1 MAGNRLGRTLDL
13 LRTVTAGTEYDGAL
27 WIVGGYV
34 RDKILGFQSDGDD
47 VDIVLEGSS
56 SELAK
61 LLNDAGIA
69 EHPPVTYP
77 RFGTA
82 MLTVKGVNVELVTAR
97 RESYAEGSR
106 KPEQVEP
113 ATIAEDALRRDFTI
127 NTLLENLHTGEIQDP
142 LGKGREDIER
152 GVIRTPLPPAD
163 TFADDPLRM
172 LRAIRFA
179 ARFGFVIDSI
189 TWYAIIEKGV
199 LLTQTV
205 SGERIRDEFCKILM
219 AKQPTGGLT
228 LLLNS
233 GLLDYFAPELTKMV
247 GITQNEFHA
256 FPVWE
261 HTLATLGSLVQY
273 EPDASL
279 LLRLAMLLHDCGK
292 PSTRTVGS
300 DGRVHFYGHQDA
312 GAAIAKR
319 LMLRLKFSHADI
331 MVVTSLVSLHM
342 RIGEYKPDSWTDAAV
357 RRFIRS
363 AGSLL
368 EWLFA
373 IHRADVAG
381 LGPAYQDISRSVL
394 LRERIYRLQSAQDAT
409 TMDSPLSGV
418 EIMNIIGIK
427 AGPKVGLIK
436 SALTEAVIDGQLD
449 QSDKHAAADLAR
461 ELCKTSE

>member
-1 MAGNRLGRTLDL
+1 
-13 LRTVTAGTEYDGAL
+13 
-27 WIVGGYV
+27 
-34 RDKILGFQSDGDD
+34 
-47 VDIVLEGSS
+47 
-56 SELAK
+56 
-61 LLNDAGIA
+61 
-69 EHPPVTYP
+69 
-77 RFGTA
+77 
-82 MLTVKGVNVELVTAR
+82 
-97 RESYAEGSR
+97 
-106 KPEQVEP
+106 
-113 ATIAEDALRRDFTI
+113 
-127 NTLLENLHTGEIQDP
+127 
-142 LGKGREDIER
+142 
-152 GVIRTPLPPAD
+152 
-163 TFADDPLRM
+163 M

-179 ARFGFVIDSI
+179 ARFGFVIDNI
-189 TWYAIIEKGV
+189 TWDAIIEKGV

-342 RIGEYKPDSWTDAAV
+342 RIGEYKPDTWTDAAV

-368 EWLFA
+368 GWLFA
-373 IHRADVAG
+373 IHKADVAG
-381 LGPAYQDISRSVL
+381 LGPAYQDISRSVQ
-394 LRERIYRLQSAQDAT
+394 LRERINHLQSAQDAT
-409 TMDSPLSGV
+409 TMDSPLSGA
-418 EIMNIIGIK
+418 EIMTIAGINP
-427 AGPKVGLIK
+427 GPKVGLIK
-436 SALTEAVIDGQLD
+436 SALADAVIDGQLG
-449 QSDKHAAADLAR
+449 QSDKVAAANLAR
-461 ELCKTSE
+461 ELSNKSE